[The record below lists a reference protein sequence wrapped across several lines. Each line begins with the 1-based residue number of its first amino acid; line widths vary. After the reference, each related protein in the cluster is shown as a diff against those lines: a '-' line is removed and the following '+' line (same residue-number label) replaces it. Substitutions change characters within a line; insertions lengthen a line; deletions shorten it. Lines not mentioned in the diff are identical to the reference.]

1 MVIVTF
7 YRGHDDLLG
16 KQKLKTG
23 QWFHPDEI
31 SDPILGWIVIQ
42 FCTNNQSPQ
51 RMKPSDT
58 EDLLTFILVPLWGWH
73 FCFFSNYGIDRY
85 LKTLVVLR
93 WCVVPA
99 GDPLTLPL
107 AVQWCWHIYILKQQ
121 VLATAAGWTAM
132 KCSNHIHIPPRL
144 DCSNFG
150 DPVTKT
156 PTSLT

>member
-1 MVIVTF
+1 MTVIVTF
-7 YRGHDDLLG
+7 YRGQDDLLG

-107 AVQWCWHIYILKQQ
+107 AVQWCWHIYIYWSSRSWQQ
-121 VLATAAGWTAM
+121 LLDGPPWNVLT
-132 KCSNHIHIPPRL
+132 
-144 DCSNFG
+144 
-150 DPVTKT
+150 
-156 PTSLT
+156 TSTFLPG